1 MINLDILILH
11 NTFLPDYT
19 GSSIR
24 LYNLVSRIPYNISV
38 VTPEKMVNGEYF
50 RLKSEKINNIQIKRV
65 KSLSPPSIWKMP
77 VFRYFY
83 HEKKIFNHCKNEK
96 FDIIQARSLPPYIVT
111 AYKLHKKFK
120 TPLLLE
126 LHPNEKDVNQFYMFY
141 VMNILK
147 IAKKASHT
155 ITLTNSLKNW
165 VQKEYS
171 LDSEK
176 ITVIPNGVDCEKF
189 KPGNKSNTGES
200 LRNKIGNP
208 EKIVLYAGYLDQVNG
223 MDMLI
228 KIIPTIVRE
237 NPEISFVF
245 MGNGPYYNT
254 INELSK
260 KIPQVN
266 LLKTVNHELMPDY
279 YLDSDIFI
287 IPRPSTISSELVT
300 PLKLL
305 EAMSMESIVLGS
317 NVGGISEVITNE
329 KNGYLYEK
337 DDPKSF
343 IDLLVTSLEHDNSR
357 IARNARKTII
367 NEYSW
372 EKSAAKLKN
381 IYDFLNP
388 IN

>member
-1 MINLDILILH
+1 
-11 NTFLPDYT
+11 
-19 GSSIR
+19 
-24 LYNLVSRIPYNISV
+24 
-38 VTPEKMVNGEYF
+38 
-50 RLKSEKINNIQIKRV
+50 
-65 KSLSPPSIWKMP
+65 MP

-120 TPLLLE
+120 KPLLLE
-126 LHPNEKDVNQFYMFY
+126 LHPHEKDVNQFYMFY

-189 KPGNKSNTGES
+189 KPENKSNAGES

-223 MDMLI
+223 MDLLI
-228 KIIPTIVRE
+228 KTIPTIVRE
-237 NPEISFVF
+237 TPETSFVF
-245 MGNGPYYNT
+245 IGNGPYYHR
-254 INELSK
+254 INQLSK

-266 LLKTVNHELMPDY
+266 LLKTINHELMPDY
-279 YLDSDIFI
+279 YLNSDIFI
-287 IPRPSTISSELVT
+287 IPRPSTLSSELVT

-305 EAMSMESIVLGS
+305 EAMSMESVVLGS
-317 NVGGISEVITNE
+317 DVGGIKEVIKNE
-329 KNGYLYEK
+329 ANGYLYKK
-337 DDPKSF
+337 DDPNSFTNSLMNALKS
-343 IDLLVTSLEHDNSR
+343 DNFK
-357 IARNARKTII
+357 IAKNARKTII
-367 NEYSW
+367 NRYSW

-381 IYDFLNP
+381 VYDQFN
-388 IN
+388 

>member
-1 MINLDILILH
+1 MNILILH

-50 RLKSEKINNIQIKRV
+50 KLRNEKINNIKIKRV
-65 KSLSPPSIWKMP
+65 QSLSPPPIWKLP
-77 VFRYFY
+77 VLRHFY
-83 HEKKIFNHCKNEK
+83 HEKKIYNSCTKEH
-96 FDIIQARSLPPYIVT
+96 FDIIQARSLPPYIVA

-120 TPLLLE
+120 KPLLLE
-126 LHPNEKDVNQFYMFY
+126 IHPNEKDVNSFYMSY
-141 VMNILK
+141 IMKVMN

-155 ITLTNSLKNW
+155 ITLTNSLKKWAENNY
-165 VQKEYS
+165 QINP
-171 LDSEK
+171 EK
-176 ITVIPNGVDCEKF
+176 ITVVPNGVDSEKF
-189 KPGNKSNTGES
+189 KPQPDHFNLETN
-200 LRNKIGNP
+200 LRHEIGNP
-208 EKIVLYAGYLDQVNG
+208 EKIVLYAGYLDNVNG

-228 KIIPTIVRE
+228 KTIPTIVNE

-260 KIPQVN
+260 KMPQVN

-279 YLDSDIFI
+279 YLSSDIFI
-287 IPRPSTISSELVT
+287 IPRPSTLSSELVT

-305 EAMSMESIVLGS
+305 EAMSMESVVLGS
-317 NVGGISEVITNE
+317 NVGGISEVITSE
-329 KNGYLYEK
+329 ENGYLYEK
-337 DDPKSF
+337 NDPKSF
-343 IDLLVTSLEHDNSR
+343 INSLVTSLEQDNSK

-367 NEYSW
+367 NKYSW
-372 EKSAAKLKN
+372 EKSSEKLKN
-381 IYDFLNP
+381 IYDLLNRY
-388 IN
+388 